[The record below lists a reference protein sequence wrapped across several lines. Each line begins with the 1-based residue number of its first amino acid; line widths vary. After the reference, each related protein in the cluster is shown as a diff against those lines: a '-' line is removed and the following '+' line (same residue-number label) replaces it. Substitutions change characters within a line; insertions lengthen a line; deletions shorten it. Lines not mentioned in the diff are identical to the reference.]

1 MKLKS
6 QHILKHL
13 REGILMFLLGGAFT
27 GYLSCPD
34 CFTSLQRAT
43 IATAFSGTFWVFLW
57 KGNEFIS
64 NNLDKKVSWLE
75 EPVKSFFIG
84 LGVMLVYTIG
94 ITTLINYIF
103 VIIILQRE
111 FSSEVIQDQFIP
123 TSIVAVIVT
132 LIISLFL
139 HGRSFLMAWRQAAIN
154 AEKLK
159 TESIASR
166 YESLKNQVNPHF
178 LFNSLNALSNLVY
191 ENQDLAVKFIRKLSE
206 VYRYVLDTREK
217 EVVKLSDELAFLD
230 SYIFLQK
237 IRYEDNLQVSIDL
250 PRNTEI
256 MLPPLSLQMLVENAI
271 KHNIIT
277 DDEPLQINL
286 FLEEQNFIVVK
297 NNLQKKNIRDDSS
310 GIGLSNIKARYE
322 YLTQKPV
329 EVLHNT
335 QEFSVKIPVLNLK
348 TA

>member
-1 MKLKS
+1 
-6 QHILKHL
+6 
-13 REGILMFLLGGAFT
+13 MFLLGGAFS

-34 CFTSLQRAT
+34 CFTSLQRTALV
-43 IATAFSGTFWVFLW
+43 IAFSGSFWVFLW
-57 KGNEFIS
+57 KGNELLS
-64 NNLDKKVSWLE
+64 NNINKKLSWLD

-103 VIIILQRE
+103 VIIILQHK

-191 ENQDLAVKFIRKLSE
+191 ENQNLAVKFIRKLSE

-256 MLPPLSLQMLVENAI
+256 MIPPLSLQMLVENAI

-277 DDEPLQINL
+277 DDEPLKINL
-286 FLEEQNFIVVK
+286 YLEEQDFIVVK
-297 NNLQKKNIRDDSS
+297 NNLQKKNILDDSS

-322 YLTQKPV
+322 YLTQKSV
-329 EVLHNT
+329 EVLQT
-335 QEFSVKIPVLNLK
+335 PQEFSVKIPVLNLT

>member
-1 MKLKS
+1 M
-6 QHILKHL
+6 
-13 REGILMFLLGGAFT
+13 GVLGGAFT

-103 VIIILQRE
+103 IIIILQRE
-111 FSSEVIQDQFIP
+111 FSAEVIKDQFIP

-139 HGRSFLMAWRQAAIN
+139 HGRSFLISWRQAAIN

-191 ENQDLAVKFIRKLSE
+191 EDQDLAVKFIQKLSE

-230 SYIFLQK
+230 SFIFLQK

-250 PRNTEI
+250 PRNIEI
-256 MLPPLSLQMLVENAI
+256 MIPPLSLQMLVENAI

-277 DDEPLQINL
+277 DDEPLQITL
-286 FLEEQNFIVVK
+286 FMEREDYIVVK
-297 NNLQKKNIRDDSS
+297 NNLQKKNIREASA
-310 GIGLSNIKARYE
+310 GIGLANIKSRYE
-322 YLTQKPV
+322 FLTQKPV
-329 EVLHNT
+329 EVLHNS

-348 TA
+348 MA

>member
-1 MKLKS
+1 
-6 QHILKHL
+6 
-13 REGILMFLLGGAFT
+13 MFFLGGVFS

-34 CFTSLQRAT
+34 CFTSLQRT
-43 IATAFSGTFWVFLW
+43 TLVIAFSGSFWVFLW
-57 KGNEFIS
+57 KGNELLS
-64 NNLDKKVSWLE
+64 NNINKKLSWLD

-94 ITTLINYIF
+94 ITTLINYVF
-103 VIIILQRE
+103 VIIILKRE

-191 ENQDLAVKFIRKLSE
+191 EDQDLAVKFIRKLSE

-230 SYIFLQK
+230 SFIFLQK
-237 IRYEDNLQVSIDL
+237 IRYENNLQVTIDL
-250 PRNTEI
+250 PRNSEI

-277 DDEPLQINL
+277 DDEPLLINL
-286 FLEEQNFIVVK
+286 FLEDQNFIVVK

-329 EVLHNT
+329 EVLQT
-335 QEFSVKIPVLNLK
+335 SEEFSVKIPVLNLT